1 MTMAASAKPNR
12 AIPAPRCDTS
22 KPSDWWEHIADISAA
37 DVDLR
42 QRQYGGNHAAQRVRL
57 VNSTAGDLVAV
68 LIQEHGEAEASAQNL
83 TVRANSE
90 YEVPRAI
97 RRIESTGS
105 GALQADVFWWFASNT
120 MPNP

>member
-1 MTMAASAKPNR
+1 MAASAKPNR
-12 AIPAPRCDTS
+12 PIPAPRADTS

-42 QRQYGGNHAAQRVRL
+42 QIQYGGNHAAQKVRL
-57 VNSTAGDLVAV
+57 VNPTAGDLVAV
-68 LIQEHGEAEASAQNL
+68 LIQEHGETEVASQPI
-83 TVRANSE
+83 TVRAESE
-90 YEVPRAI
+90 YEVPRII